1 MQFKAFPNLD
11 RLKTSTV
18 WQQDEHSAFNYRAQ
32 FPVLMTP
39 DNLEKMEKF
48 FFVFELWDQVSPSVQ
63 DFLGLVKVPLAP
75 LTYSMRTTDE
85 EVFSLNFMADQ
96 FCMYPMTVSDG
107 YLPIY
112 SPKLGQNIGH
122 LKLTVAMG
130 SPVQV
135 NRLIQKEEEEEAR
148 RRAEL
153 QRVKIIEAER
163 LKETQ
168 MKEERRKKKEIKR
181 QREEEERKRKEE
193 EEERNGLAS
202 LLGGGRGVSPMKAG
216 GGGVPKNIEK
226 LLRQSLNSQATDY
239 DQRDRS
245 MLNSMRKLFEEARA
259 HDIDE
264 LNGEAFYKDDVKNF
278 DGTV

>member
-1 MQFKAFPNLD
+1 
-11 RLKTSTV
+11 
-18 WQQDEHSAFNYRAQ
+18 
-32 FPVLMTP
+32 MTP